1 MLWNGV
7 KQKKRTVEPCSWS
20 DEWVLHE
27 KLDSLILLTLNE
39 HGNSHIR
46 DLCCSLFVVFVLCKK
61 KKQILFTVAV
71 FLTLIYSTAD
81 TALGTMTF
89 GFFMC
94 SMSEGMQRCRWSVS
108 ASCLWQSSLFK
119 SPLKHR
125 TALYPPQRGRGVAN
139 ISLCFR
145 LARQPNSTSFHQE
158 WSRMLMVA
166 CLLQSFQ
173 WFLQTSGCRQASV
186 LICWSLSKQQAP

>member
-1 MLWNGV
+1 MGWS
-7 KQKKRTVEPCSWS
+7 KKSTVEPCLWS
-20 DEWVLHE
+20 GKWVLHE
-27 KLDSLILLTLNE
+27 KLDSLILSTLNE

-46 DLCCSLFVVFVLCKK
+46 DICCLLFLFRVRKRQFFFMSVFVCSLFHSDLFNSKYCPWHHDLWVFH
-61 KKQILFTVAV
+61 V
-71 FLTLIYSTAD
+71 F
-81 TALGTMTF
+81 
-89 GFFMC
+89 
-94 SMSEGMQRCRWSVS
+94 SMSEGMQRCHWSIS
-108 ASCLWQSSLFK
+108 ASCLWHSSLFK
-119 SPLKHR
+119 SLLKHR

-139 ISLCFR
+139 IGLCFR
-145 LARQPNSTSFHQE
+145 LAWQPNSTSFHQE

>member
-1 MLWNGV
+1 MGV
-7 KQKKRTVEPCSWS
+7 
-20 DEWVLHE
+20 HE
-27 KLDSLILLTLNE
+27 KLDSLILSTLIE

-46 DLCCSLFVVFVLCKK
+46 YLLFVVFVLCKK
-61 KKQILFTVAV
+61 KTNFNYVSVHFFFHSDLFNSRYCPWHHNLWV
-71 FLTLIYSTAD
+71 FHV
-81 TALGTMTF
+81 F
-89 GFFMC
+89 
-94 SMSEGMQRCRWSVS
+94 SMSEGMQRCHWSVS
-108 ASCLWQSSLFK
+108 ASCLWHSSLFK

-139 ISLCFR
+139 IGLCFR
-145 LARQPNSTSFHQE
+145 LTRQPNSTSFHQE

-173 WFLQTSGCRQASV
+173 WFLQTSGCRQASM

>member
-1 MLWNGV
+1 MNMATVISEIFVDCCLLFLFCLRKRQIFGV
-7 KQKKRTVEPCSWS
+7 RLQSF
-20 DEWVLHE
+20 
-27 KLDSLILLTLNE
+27 SLRFCPW
-39 HGNSHIR
+39 HH
-46 DLCCSLFVVFVLCKK
+46 DLRVFH
-61 KKQILFTVAV
+61 V
-71 FLTLIYSTAD
+71 F
-81 TALGTMTF
+81 
-89 GFFMC
+89 
-94 SMSEGMQRCRWSVS
+94 SMSEGMQRCHWSVS
-108 ASCLWQSSLFK
+108 ASSLWHSSLFK

-145 LARQPNSTSFHQE
+145 LAQQPSSTSFHQE